1 MTKAKKLLSLF
12 LAALMLM
19 SCFVAISASAM
30 TNEEAETAVAE
41 FNANIPD
48 HSDVYASM
56 SAKQWNSTMTALDK
70 TLSAVLEKQ
79 NLKATLYSDA
89 TINMLLPML
98 AGLIPSD
105 TVMIGANMTPAK
117 LSKYLSDNGKYTK
130 VAAYLGTIS
139 NWDEFDAAQAVWGV
153 TAGNREEFVTA
164 LSWALSTNIGGVIS
178 LAVGVAKDAYNRVLV
193 PILESLHQGAM
204 PDSKTFQANAKVDG
218 KFKNE
223 LYMTQII
230 NYICDALD
238 DLLAT
243 PVAYACEILPDLT
256 YSFGQAMAYLKNAS
270 GILGMVIGGIKDSLP
285 NGLSDVIPM
294 VTDGLGLKLTM
305 PEIDENYLITMGTA
319 VVAESGRATTDKG
332 TAASYR
338 VKIEGNNT
346 MVFAAV
352 AQYVGEVLQNPD
364 NHVEIGR
371 FVVSKIG
378 PEYEDNYLEIVEAAK
393 NGTALDVADSCL
405 SLVEEFATNIG
416 AQEDVNPVVAFFAKI
431 VKFFSDLAKKIIAL
445 FK

>member
-1 MTKAKKLLSLF
+1 MKKSKKLLSLF

-19 SCFVAISASAM
+19 SCFGAISASAM

-416 AQEDVNPVVAFFAKI
+416 AQDDVNPVVGFFAKF
-431 VKFFSDLAKKIIAL
+431 V
-445 FK
+445 